1 MIALKHIQATLY
13 LIRSEMGSQCI
24 FSRRGVEWWVRGAK
38 RTSLAAKFR
47 IFWRGWMTELG
58 VPMRRQLQQSS
69 RERILEVTRFLAASS
84 VKNLQIEV
92 SSLADFYD
100 VLLHGQF

>member
-1 MIALKHIQATLY
+1 
-13 LIRSEMGSQCI
+13 
-24 FSRRGVEWWVRGAK
+24 
-38 RTSLAAKFR
+38 
-47 IFWRGWMTELG
+47 MTELG